1 MDAAAKLTYIWES
14 LSRLT
19 DYQKQ
24 RYKDMKLKGGNVL
37 LLRGSEREW
46 RGGMKV
52 DVIIFIVYLY

>member
-37 LLRGSEREW
+37 LLGGSEREC

-52 DVIIFIVYLY
+52 DVIIFIVYFY